1 MKRIIVST
9 QRSGLNWLRYNIEYH
24 AGLRT
29 PGKELLISPETQE
42 QACFIRSHDP
52 LGSSDLKGN
61 GLQKFLPL
69 RGKKKGVAW
78 ERINPKSTKNDIIV
92 LLLRDYRESFVRT
105 ADKDYSKFDVYLSNI
120 RFFVQSYSENK
131 AVFYYEDFV
140 KKPSEMYNLLSFLQL
155 SRINGN
161 NFDAEGVASA
171 WDSNASASVEK
182 YSVNQAAGGG
192 AMTKKN
198 PDDFK
203 FHQSKISMEELDHL
217 KTHVRDKLKPAEL
230 DLINRYLD

>member
-52 LGSSDLKGN
+52 LGSSDLKDN
-61 GLQKFLPL
+61 SLKKLL
-69 RGKKKGVAW
+69 SIKGKKKGVAW
-78 ERINPKSTKNDIIV
+78 ERINPKSTKNDIVV

-120 RFFVQSYSENK
+120 RFFVQSNSAEK

-140 KKPSEMYNLLSFLQL
+140 KEPTQMYSLLSFLQL
-155 SRINGN
+155 SRINGKTFN
-161 NFDAEGVASA
+161 SASVASA
-171 WDSNASASVEK
+171 WDNNASASVDK
-182 YSVNQAAGGG
+182 YTVNQAAGGG

-203 FHQSKISMEELDHL
+203 FHQSKISKKELGL
-217 KTHVRDKLKPAEL
+217 IETYVRDNLESAEL
-230 DLINRYLD
+230 ALIDRYLD